1 MAETAG
7 INEEETPLEASVRAE
22 AAGEHSAA
30 QILREEQEADRLV
43 GDIDS
48 YIAATDPAS
57 LPEAEQALNDWEI
70 PQDPLEGVPGNIAVA
85 PGVEGEPLVSVF
97 AAKNETEANIVRG
110 VLEASGIP
118 AVFDGLPSPILGS
131 IFQAGE
137 TRWGDILVPAQM
149 AEQARAAIAEAVSST
164 DTP

>member
-1 MAETAG
+1 MADAYTNDG
-7 INEEETPLEASVRAE
+7 ETPLEAAVRAE
-22 AAGEHSAA
+22 AAGERGAA
-30 QILREEQEADRLV
+30 QTQRAEHEADLLV

-48 YIAATDPAS
+48 YVAETDPTS

-70 PQDPLEGVPGNIAVA
+70 PTDPLEGVPDDRAVA
-85 PGVEGEPLVSVF
+85 PGVEGEPLVPVF

-131 IFQAGE
+131 VFQAGE
-137 TRWGDILVPAQM
+137 TRWGDILVPARL
-149 AEQARAAIAEAVSST
+149 AEQASAAIAEAVSSAAA
-164 DTP
+164 PG